1 MAQGTDKSAPRQE
14 KEARKRTQ
22 QSDFARTNAGEQG
35 VDSLRIGRE
44 GGLGLAVATGGSAGL
59 LHQSPR
65 ACRRLLSLFSF
76 HLQIHGKRAWTRGDL
91 NPCPPPCEGG
101 KIGCQTFLERA
112 KYLQIVVFFHRH
124 ISQGFRRFTR
134 VAARL
139 LHIHD
144 QQQKALRLFFRQSH
158 SALG

>member
-101 KIGCQTFLERA
+101 LIVFQTFPELA
-112 KYLQIVVFFHRH
+112 KYLQI
-124 ISQGFRRFTR
+124 
-134 VAARL
+134 AE
-139 LHIHD
+139 
-144 QQQKALRLFFRQSH
+144 LRC
-158 SALG
+158 

>member
-1 MAQGTDKSAPRQE
+1 MVAMAQGTDKSAPRQE

-76 HLQIHGKRAWTRGDL
+76 HLQIRRKESGPEGTRTPDL
-91 NPCPPPCEGG
+91 
-101 KIGCQTFLERA
+101 
-112 KYLQIVVFFHRH
+112 RH
-124 ISQGFRRFTR
+124 
-134 VAARL
+134 A
-139 LHIHD
+139 
-144 QQQKALRLFFRQSH
+144 
-158 SALG
+158 

>member
-35 VDSLRIGRE
+35 VDSLKIGRE

-65 ACRRLLSLFSF
+65 ACRRLLSIIAFN
-76 HLQIHGKRAWTRGDL
+76 LQIATKRKWTRGDS
-91 NPCPPPCEGG
+91 NPWPPPCEGATKVCRG
-101 KIGCQTFLERA
+101 FQVRA
-112 KYLQIVVFFHRH
+112 KRLQM
-124 ISQGFRRFTR
+124 
-134 VAARL
+134 AA
-139 LHIHD
+139 
-144 QQQKALRLFFRQSH
+144 F
-158 SALG
+158 